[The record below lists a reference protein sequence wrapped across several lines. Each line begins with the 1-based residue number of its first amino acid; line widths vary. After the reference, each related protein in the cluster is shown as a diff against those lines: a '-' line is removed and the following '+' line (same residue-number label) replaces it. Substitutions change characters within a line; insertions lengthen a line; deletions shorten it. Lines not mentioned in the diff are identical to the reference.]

1 MNSRIPLL
9 AIIAVV
15 QVLIVGG
22 FLLSSDQGD
31 AEGSAWFSLEPSA
44 VTSLA
49 VSDQD
54 ESITLTL
61 SDSGWFI
68 EGLPADEEKISNLL
82 SKLAGLEAPWPV
94 ATTSDAI
101 DRFEVS
107 EDNFQRR
114 VLVKGSKSGN
124 AADEASDDGEALL
137 DLLLGTSP
145 GYQRVHA
152 RLADAAEVYS
162 VALSNF
168 ELPANVD
175 GWLDKALLT
184 VTDDVTHIELGDVAL
199 RKGDEGWLVNG
210 EAANQESAATYA
222 NRLKTMRVLGVYFGD
237 TQLESLGKLRVN
249 DEVELEI
256 LREVDE
262 GEYVLRSPEFDRG
275 FRLSTYIAEQLLMT
289 DVDFAAVEAVDTDES

>member
-31 AEGSAWFSLEPSA
+31 AEGVAWFSLEPSA

-61 SDSGWFI
+61 SDGGWII
-68 EGLPADEEKISNLL
+68 EELPADEEKISNLL
-82 SKLAGLEAPWPV
+82 SKLAALEAPWPV
-94 ATTSDAI
+94 ATTNDAI
-101 DRFEVS
+101 DRFEVG

-114 VLVKGSKSGN
+114 VLVRGLKGGSASEEVSSGS
-124 AADEASDDGEALL
+124 EVLL

-184 VTDDVTHIELGDVAL
+184 VTDDVTQIELGEIAL
-199 RKGDEGWLVNG
+199 KKGDEGWLVNDQ
-210 EAANQESAATYA
+210 AADQDSATTYA
-222 NRLKTMRVLGVYFGD
+222 NRLKTMRVLGVYLGD
-237 TQLESLGKLRVN
+237 TQLESLGELRVN

-262 GEYVLRSPEFDRG
+262 GEYVLRSPEFDRR

-289 DVDFAAVEAVDTDES
+289 DVDFAAAEAVAIDES